1 MKVALPIPFGVIFK
15 SILVSPPVAAIEG
28 ALPVA
33 ALVNV
38 NSLTAEPVV
47 VNISCSFEFSSRIPW
62 AVSTIR
68 FWLFVSKFAESCGE

>member
-15 SILVSPPVAAIEG
+15 SILLSPPVADSDG

-33 ALVNV
+33 ALATV

-47 VNISCSFEFSSRIPW
+47 ENLICSLELSSKI
-62 AVSTIR
+62 AFVLSIIIFCALVSR
-68 FWLFVSKFAESCGE
+68 SAESCG